1 MGVQLAWGEVQPE
14 VTRPT
19 GMWGLVFLHSTPRC
33 LRIEDSL
40 GLWAQLS
47 LSAQTADFQAA
58 HCVCVYVGGGG
69 GTDVE
74 NSPVSLNAVQL
85 PVRVWRRSQPS
96 RRRGW
101 SWHQGCAC
109 SLFCPLSSLG
119 GSACLHLALP
129 PALESE
135 PLQVCPLLPAFWE
148 PDADTSCPH
157 RSEPVLHP
165 ACLAGPAWN
174 HHLPLSLSRVIRLY
188 HFSSVSHGCPWK
200 DAPISAV

>member
-1 MGVQLAWGEVQPE
+1 MSLSLFLKSLSGRVGVQLAWGEVQPE

-119 GSACLHLALP
+119 GSACLHLTLP
-129 PALESE
+129 PATDHIF
-135 PLQVCPLLPAFWE
+135 LPGN
-148 PDADTSCPH
+148 PSTD
-157 RSEPVLHP
+157 
-165 ACLAGPAWN
+165 
-174 HHLPLSLSRVIRLY
+174 LSRRT
-188 HFSSVSHGCPWK
+188 HSCATWHGPHGLRGRVPPRRAEMK
-200 DAPISAV
+200 LM